1 MIITGESTSSSSM
14 KPSFKQGFQHASS
27 LAVLFICLVM
37 SSASVSAQ
45 EVSPPDNGVVLDKQ
59 VVSATGLLTD
69 VDDTPIHTEVITAKQ
84 LEFMQ
89 AKVLTEALRYSPGI
103 KVQQTVKKGS
113 KLTMQG
119 IDANYVLILK
129 DGLPFVSPT
138 GSETDLSQ
146 ISLAGIDRIEIIKGS
161 GSALYGS
168 SAMAGVV
175 NLISKESDVSQVEID
190 LKQGAYQSGTD
201 GFKQEQSLFASKVF
215 GSSKISSQIFH
226 KTTPEIDLDDST
238 EAADGAKQDLTN
250 VELRFDQRHGDEAGL
265 GATSFVRLNY
275 MQDEKLQTLDPI
287 IYPGQGSFANEY
299 QTSSDKI
306 TIDGGIR
313 QFKFDWLDQGSVNFR
328 YENYSEQSGNNDE
341 LKGELNQREVVIDL
355 YKIESQFNN
364 HFYHSQYQNTLSY
377 GISAQLNQMAQN
389 KLEGITEIDDKESST
404 IEAYAQ
410 SHVMTAHYGEF
421 VPGLRVQND
430 SDFGFYSNA
439 KLNWM
444 KDINLLAGVESKL
457 RLSYGQGY
465 RTPDLKQRFYLF
477 DHSNLGYIIQ
487 GNENLEPEESNN
499 CNMTLTLKKDNTRLE
514 WSVFYNQYR
523 NKIETVSNGFAD
535 NIEQFQYENV
545 GEAITQGQEL
555 SLVLHPKE
563 SIYWQQ
569 SIAYLDTK
577 NLDIKIAAPISIAP
591 FLQRGSKVMVR
602 WNQNLLELPVRTWSQ
617 AGDQASRTFDV
628 RLAADGV
635 AMLAGT
641 AVTVS
646 LPKQSPKEAILV
658 PRDALMLREN
668 ETYVLTINNDQQ
680 AQKVSVLVGQGVN
693 RWVSVTGALS
703 VNDSVVVRGGERLQ
717 SGEKVRF
724 IEDKKEGL
732 VANVN

>member
-1 MIITGESTSSSSM
+1 MTITGESTSFGGA
-14 KPSFKQGFQHASS
+14 KPSFKQDVQPALISA
-27 LAVLFICLVM
+27 LVLICLVM
-37 SSASVSAQ
+37 SSASVTAKEARQS
-45 EVSPPDNGVVLDKQ
+45 DLGVVLDKQ

-69 VDDTPIHTEVITAKQ
+69 IDDTPIHTEVITSKQ

-168 SAMAGVV
+168 SAMGGVV

-201 GFKQEQSLFASKVF
+201 SFKQEQSLFASKVL
-215 GSSKISSQIFH
+215 GSSKISTQIFH
-226 KTTPEIDLDDST
+226 KKAPEIDLDDST
-238 EAADGAKQDLTN
+238 ETADGAMQDLTN
-250 VELRFDQRHGDEAGL
+250 VELRFDQRHGDEVGL
-265 GATSFVRLNY
+265 GATSFVRINY

-306 TIDGGIR
+306 TIDGGVR

-328 YENYSEQSGNNDE
+328 YENYSEQSGNKDG

-364 HFYHSQYQNTLSY
+364 YFYHSQYQNTLSY

-410 SHVMTAHYGEF
+410 SHVMTANYGEF

-444 KDINLLAGVESKL
+444 KDVNLLAGVESKL

-487 GNENLEPEESNN
+487 GNEDLEPEESNN
-499 CNMTLTLKKDNTRLE
+499 YNMTLTLKKDNTRLE
-514 WSVFYNQYR
+514 WNIFYNQYR
-523 NKIETVSNGFAD
+523 NKIETVSNGFIN

-545 GEAITQGQEL
+545 GKAITQGQEL
-555 SLVLHPKE
+555 SLVLYPIENVYWMQGITYLVTENIDTGKRLEDQPLWTYKTQFNYSLTHKLTMSLYG
-563 SIYWQQ
+563 SIEY
-569 SIAYLDTK
+569 DTYNGQYDSDGDDVNDTDINAVTK
-577 NLDIKIAAPISIAP
+577 VIQIWDIKASYRIINQVNLYTSID
-591 FLQRGSKVMVR
+591 
-602 WNQNLLELPVRTWSQ
+602 NLFDQKRSIGYDTVAEVDERTIEP
-617 AGDQASRTFDV
+617 RTLNF
-628 RLAADGV
+628 G
-635 AMLAGT
+635 
-641 AVTVS
+641 
-646 LPKQSPKEAILV
+646 
-658 PRDALMLREN
+658 
-668 ETYVLTINNDQQ
+668 IN
-680 AQKVSVLVGQGVN
+680 VI
-693 RWVSVTGALS
+693 
-703 VNDSVVVRGGERLQ
+703 
-717 SGEKVRF
+717 F
-724 IEDKKEGL
+724 
-732 VANVN
+732 

>member
-1 MIITGESTSSSSM
+1 MIITGESTSFSSI
-14 KPSFKQGFQHASS
+14 KPSFKQGFQHAFSS
-27 LAVLFICLVM
+27 AVLFICLVM
-37 SSASVSAQ
+37 SSATVNAQ
-45 EVSPPDNGVVLDKQ
+45 EANQAGNGVVLDNQ
-59 VVSATGLLTD
+59 VISATGLLTD
-69 VDDTPIHTEVITAKQ
+69 VDDTPIHTEVITSKQ

-89 AKVLTEALRYSPGI
+89 AKVLTEALRYSPGLN
-103 KVQQTVKKGS
+103 VRQTVKKGS

-146 ISLAGIDRIEIIKGS
+146 ISLAGIDRVEIIKGS

-168 SAMAGVV
+168 SAMGGVV
-175 NLISKESDVSQVEID
+175 NLISKESDVSQVEVD
-190 LKQGAYQSGTD
+190 LKQGVYQSGTD
-201 GFKQEQSLFASKVF
+201 GFKQEQSLFASKVL
-215 GSSKISSQIFH
+215 GSSKISTQIFH
-226 KTTPEIDLDDST
+226 KKTPEIDLDDST
-238 EAADGAKQDLTN
+238 EAADGAMQGLTN
-250 VELRFDQRHGDEAGL
+250 VELRFDQSHGDETGL
-265 GATSFVRLNY
+265 GATNFVRLNY
-275 MQDEKLQTLDPI
+275 MQDEKLQTLDAI

-328 YENYSEQSGNNDE
+328 YENYSEQSGNKDE

-364 HFYHSQYQNTLSY
+364 YFYHSQYQNTLSY
-377 GISAQLNQMAQN
+377 GISAQLNQMAQD

-410 SHVMTAHYGEF
+410 SHVMTANYGEF

-444 KDINLLAGVESKL
+444 KDVNLLSGVESKL

-487 GNENLEPEESNN
+487 GNEDLEPEESNN
-499 CNMTLTLKKDNTRLE
+499 YNMTLTLKKDNARLE
-514 WSVFYNQYR
+514 MSVFYNQYR
-523 NKIETVSNGFAD
+523 NKIETVSNGFIN

-545 GEAITQGQEL
+545 GKAITQGQEL
-555 SLVLHPKE
+555 SLVLYPME
-563 SIYWQQ
+563 NMYWMQGI
-569 SIAYLDTK
+569 SYLVTK
-577 NLDIKIAAPISIAP
+577 NIDTGKRLEDQPLWTYKTQFNYSLTHKLTMSLYGSFEYDTYNGQYDSDGDDVNDTDINAVTKIIQIWDIKASYRIINQVNLYTSID
-591 FLQRGSKVMVR
+591 
-602 WNQNLLELPVRTWSQ
+602 NLFDQKRSIGYDTVAEVDERTIE
-617 AGDQASRTFDV
+617 SR
-628 RLAADGV
+628 
-635 AMLAGT
+635 
-641 AVTVS
+641 
-646 LPKQSPKEAILV
+646 IL
-658 PRDALMLREN
+658 N
-668 ETYVLTINNDQQ
+668 FGIN
-680 AQKVSVLVGQGVN
+680 VI
-693 RWVSVTGALS
+693 
-703 VNDSVVVRGGERLQ
+703 
-717 SGEKVRF
+717 F
-724 IEDKKEGL
+724 
-732 VANVN
+732 